1 MKRAYKYILKP
12 MLKQQLLF
20 QHFGCAR
27 FIYNWGLDKKL
38 IAYKINKTIQCYAD
52 DVFGERNSLGA

>member
-1 MKRAYKYILKP
+1 